1 MTQPDEPDARFQV
14 PNPPRV
20 VEDDVER
27 FIIDHLA
34 HDQSWR
40 MFRII
45 GEFVEGF
52 DRLAS
57 RDPSVTIYGSARVE
71 PGHPLFEQAET
82 LGRRLAEDGFAVV
95 TGGGPGIMA
104 AANKGALD
112 AGGLSIGLSIDL
124 PHEEP
129 NPYTNLSINFH
140 YFFVRKVML
149 VWRATAFVLMPGG
162 LGTLDELFETI
173 TLISTEKISRFPVI
187 LFGRDYWAGL
197 LAWLRDQPLDRGFIT
212 ADDLDG
218 LVLTDDVE
226 QVVAQV
232 RAWHERRKWVLR

>member
-1 MTQPDEPDARFQV
+1 MTSRDLRGAR
-14 PNPPRV
+14 PRHASFAS
-20 VEDDVER
+20 EEVER
-27 FIIDHLA
+27 FIIDRMER
-34 HDQSWR
+34 DQSWR

-52 DRLAS
+52 DRLAT

-71 PGHPLFEQAET
+71 PGHPLYVQAET
-82 LGRRLAEDGFAVV
+82 LGRRLAEEGFAVV
-95 TGGGPGIMA
+95 TGGGPGTMA
-104 AANKGALD
+104 AANKGALE

-124 PHEEP
+124 PYEQP
-129 NPYTNLSINFH
+129 NPYTNLTINFH

-187 LFGRDYWAGL
+187 LFGRDYWTGL
-197 LAWLRDQPLDRGFIT
+197 LSWLRDQPVDRGFVS
-212 ADDLDG
+212 AEDLDA

-232 RAWHERRKWVLR
+232 RAWHEQRERGLA